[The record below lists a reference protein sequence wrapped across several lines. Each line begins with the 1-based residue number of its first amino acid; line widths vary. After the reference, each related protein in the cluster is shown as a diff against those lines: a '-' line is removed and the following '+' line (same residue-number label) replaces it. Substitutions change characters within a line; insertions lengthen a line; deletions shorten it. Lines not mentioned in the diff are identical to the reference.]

1 MDAPSTRTGGTA
13 SDEHR
18 DFFNLASLLDFA
30 ASMTILLFLFGIAT
44 ALYSSAIPKARL
56 SETLMAAGATRVALA
71 ERLAIDGVL
80 GIPGPGRDDGPAP
93 AAGPAGDSQDM
104 IRDFQSGNFRAAVE
118 GTDRAKRETGS
129 KAASLL
135 RFLFADDASEEPP
148 TDNAFKVAG
157 RTGQTESGAVE
168 GNLLTVGRDIGIG
181 EPPKLMFFPAALAGS
196 DQSTVML
203 VCGRRPVPAGWV
215 IPNGVNFT
223 NVPDDM
229 LPSVCRARGNG

>member
-1 MDAPSTRTGGTA
+1 MDIPGTRTGRSA
-13 SDEHR
+13 AEEHR
-18 DFFNLASLLDFA
+18 DFDDLASLLDFA

-44 ALYSSAIPKARL
+44 ALYWSAIPKARM
-56 SETLMAAGATRVALA
+56 SESLWAASTTRVALA

-80 GIPGPGRDDGPAP
+80 GIPGPKRDDGPGSP
-93 AAGPAGDSQDM
+93 AGPAGDSQDM
-104 IRDFQSGNFRAAVE
+104 IRDYQSGNFRVAVE
-118 GTDRAKRETGS
+118 GTERAKRETGS

-135 RFLFADDASEEPP
+135 RFLFPDDASEDPP
-148 TDNAFKVAG
+148 TDNAFKVEG

-203 VCGRRPVPAGWV
+203 VCGRRPVPAGLV